1 MFRAKLAFFMTGAPR
16 SHRQY
21 SPTCSEFYPKEKILR
36 RVILT
41 TGSDY
46 IYVPSE
52 VNALVVGTGFRFSL
66 PKLLRSLFPFKELN
80 LKKKETLKS
89 SDAIEEYS

>member
-1 MFRAKLAFFMTGAPR
+1 ML
-16 SHRQY
+16 
-21 SPTCSEFYPKEKILR
+21 C

-52 VNALVVGTGFRFSL
+52 VNALVVGTGFHFSL
-66 PKLLRSLFPFKELN
+66 PKFLRNLFPFKELN
-80 LKKKETLKS
+80 LKKEKL
-89 SDAIEEYS
+89 